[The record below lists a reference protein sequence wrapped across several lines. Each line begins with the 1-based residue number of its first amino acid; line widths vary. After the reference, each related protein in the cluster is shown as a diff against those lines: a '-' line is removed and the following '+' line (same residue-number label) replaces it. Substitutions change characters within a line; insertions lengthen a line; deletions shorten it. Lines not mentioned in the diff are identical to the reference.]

1 MNFQDEPKDKM
12 ISKKLLILTL
22 VSMLSCK
29 EHFCGEIQL
38 GNKFVVALEGSRSQI
53 IYCTS
58 DHYCC
63 DAGLNAVPMGV
74 TGYGFNEKWIIA
86 RTKTN
91 EYWIIDKDF
100 DDQIP
105 LENTLKD
112 HTIGNLNK
120 EEFEKLKKE
129 KRIEIALT
137 NIE

>member
-1 MNFQDEPKDKM
+1 
-12 ISKKLLILTL
+12 
-22 VSMLSCK
+22 
-29 EHFCGEIQL
+29 
-38 GNKFVVALEGSRSQI
+38 
-53 IYCTS
+53 
-58 DHYCC
+58 
-63 DAGLNAVPMGV
+63 MGV